1 MQNSPSDNV
10 AHFAHLGG
18 ALIGI
23 IIVLYWQKAEIV
35 FLMSLIDQLKYQF
48 NTGGTYLKIIYINVG
63 VFIVF
68 LLLNVFSAL
77 MKASNMIDIVPL
89 FELNSSPSIFL
100 FRPWTF
106 ISYMFVHLSIGH
118 LFWNMI
124 LYFFAGRIFEDL
136 LGKRQL

>member
-1 MQNSPSDNV
+1 
-10 AHFAHLGG
+10 
-18 ALIGI
+18 
-23 IIVLYWQKAEIV
+23 
-35 FLMSLIDQLKYQF
+35 MSLIDQLKYQF

-77 MKASNMIDIVPL
+77 MKASSVIDIVPL

-136 LGKRQL
+136 LGKKAALNITSPYLEP